1 MVGEYRG
8 AVGVLGERGAYAT
21 EMGTAEVGV
30 DRGLVAKVF
39 VERELSWLVAVFVE
53 QEGVDT
59 ALGAG
64 GGQEFLEGMQE
75 VVAFLGC
82 GELPQV

>member
-1 MVGEYRG
+1 MVGEYGR
-8 AVGVLGERGAYAT
+8 AVGVLGQCIADAT
-21 EMGTAEVGV
+21 EVGAAEVGV

-39 VERELSWLVAVFVE
+39 VKSELAWLLPVFME

-64 GGQEFLEGMQE
+64 GGQELS
-75 VVAFLGC
+75 LIHI
-82 GELPQV
+82 